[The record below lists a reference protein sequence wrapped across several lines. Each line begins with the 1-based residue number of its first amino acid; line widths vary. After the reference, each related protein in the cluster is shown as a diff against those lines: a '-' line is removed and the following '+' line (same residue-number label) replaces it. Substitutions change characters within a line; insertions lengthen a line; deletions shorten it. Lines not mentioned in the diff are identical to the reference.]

1 MERNQAGVINVKK
14 IIFNLFIIFTSLFI
28 TSSAWSLPNCFGNE
42 PTYWDNCFGSQKY
55 TDGSSYLGN
64 WQDGEWHGWGVA
76 RGEQDRINY
85 EFRGEFKNDQPDGLM
100 TITANGGKFFHGEL
114 NDKQGMTL
122 GVISFNANNRENIF
136 LKKSVKK
143 LFLLGDKYV
152 GEINNDL
159 FDGEG
164 AFLDFSEGVIKIGT
178 FKKGKLVIKSN
189 KPLYD
194 YELVPYESA
203 NAKEA
208 DNAYSKSIGYLKKG
222 NITDS
227 NYWLLIA
234 ARNNHKLAI
243 KKYQAVQ
250 HMSSI
255 EQKMNIELRKR
266 FDDRQNAAKYVSN
279 IWTDSGPTD
288 KEVREAKEYLQSL
301 EQENTFDQNM
311 KKVMTIAAVAMA
323 LGDDA
328 ATAFNTAF
336 EAVFGTNA
344 NNYDGP
350 CPCPYSIASDG
361 SQCGKRSAYTRTGG
375 AAPACY

>member
-1 MERNQAGVINVKK
+1 MINVKK

-55 TDGSSYLGN
+55 TDGSSYIGN
-64 WQDGEWHGWGVA
+64 WQNGNWHDWGVA
-76 RGEQDRINY
+76 KGKEDGIEY
-85 EFRGEFKNDQPDGLM
+85 VFRGEFKNGMPYGLM
-100 TITANGGKFFHGEL
+100 TITANGEKYFHGEV
-114 NDKQGMTL
+114 KEESQMTL
-122 GVISFNANNRENIF
+122 GIVTFNANQSRFKN
-136 LKKSVKK
+136 LYP
-143 LFLLGDKYV
+143 GDKYV
-152 GEINNDL
+152 GEIENKL
-159 FDGEG
+159 FNGEG

-189 KPLYD
+189 RPLYD

-208 DNAYSKSIGYLKKG
+208 DNAYYKSINFLKRG

-243 KKYQAVQ
+243 KKYQAAQ

-266 FDDRQNAAKYVSN
+266 FDNRQNAAKYVSN